1 MSALDKS
8 SIFTSWAFSFIS
20 PFLHAAVSQSFMF
33 HHFLIYVLLIIAF
46 VLHNTLILNFTFPFT
61 TINHFLF
68 QILCSPHYIRP
79 HITLYHFHLWYACN
93 SAIFLY
99 FRFNV
104 RSDILQNDLKHSM
117 KYSKLLQE
125 SSYTNQITL
134 NWKSLSTFRFLK

>member
-1 MSALDKS
+1 MLVKS
-8 SIFTSWAFSFIS
+8 KNVCLRQIFYLHIVSILFHFAILACSRFAIIHVPSF
-20 PFLHAAVSQSFMF
+20 L
-33 HHFLIYVLLIIAF
+33 LIYVLLIIAF

-134 NWKSLSTFRFLK
+134 N